1 MPLTAVVAL
10 VGAAALFPSLGLSRE
25 SPVWMLIFNAPPL
38 LLALFF
44 SLREMPRITLPR
56 APRRVRDDAWRPMP
70 IDSTPTPAEP
80 R

>member
-1 MPLTAVVAL
+1 
-10 VGAAALFPSLGLSRE
+10 
-25 SPVWMLIFNAPPL
+25 MLIFNAPPL

-56 APRRVRDDAWRPMP
+56 APRRVRDDAWRPLP
-70 IDSTPTPAEP
+70 IDSTPTLEEP